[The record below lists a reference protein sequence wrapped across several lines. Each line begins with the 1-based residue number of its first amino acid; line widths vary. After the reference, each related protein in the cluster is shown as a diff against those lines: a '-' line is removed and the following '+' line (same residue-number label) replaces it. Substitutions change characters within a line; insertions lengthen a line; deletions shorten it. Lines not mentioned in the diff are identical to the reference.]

1 MKNDL
6 SKYNDQYVITRSFK
20 DDEVILHGIDPLKLL
35 EKATEKGIENPV
47 IFFVTDKPLIFGG
60 GIYTEHHSE

>member
-1 MKNDL
+1 MKDTE
-6 SKYNDQYVITRSFK
+6 KYNDQYVVTRSFK
-20 DDEVILHGIDPLKLL
+20 DDKVVLHGTDPIKLL
-35 EKATEKGIENPV
+35 EQAKEQGIDNPV